1 MGVFYSKCI
10 FKTFDNHAIGVYCA
24 PQTTDLDLKG
34 PLQGREAW
42 KERKGKAEKG
52 QKGKE
57 EKEERSFLTTM

>member
-24 PQTTDLDLKG
+24 PQTTDFDLKG

-52 QKGKE
+52 QKEKE